1 MASEFETGRN
11 MKNIIIA
18 VVVISIIGVA
28 GVVIVLNPFGGTT
41 GPTESITVL
50 TRHDVAIMT
59 AYETAFLA
67 SDIAQEYNIGDIVW
81 RTQDGGFWDDV
92 IAAGGVD
99 VLWGGG
105 PTLFDQMQRD
115 GNLEPLTSAK
125 MLDVLDRVPDEIAGA
140 DMKRRDGNNDVVWC
154 AAAISTFGFTVNHA
168 FLDAFSLPTPNNWTH
183 LAQPL
188 WGSLLPTATIAMG
201 NAPKTTSNTRIYEI
215 ITQGMGWENGWVTLA
230 RMAGSA
236 RLYQGSV
243 ETQAAAENQDVGVSM
258 SIDFYGYST
267 QANNPDCEYILPE
280 GESIVNGDPIAIV
293 KDTPKMD
300 LAEAFLDYVLS
311 AEGQAVWFQPGVNR
325 MPVLESAF
333 QTPAGLEKE
342 DLYEFF
348 NRTKTTTG
356 VDFNDTLSL
365 EINAAF
371 ISYFEAV
378 FNDAHDNLV
387 LCWDALVTAYYDSD
401 ITLEQLNDWAV
412 MMGKPV
418 NVTHDATL
426 RQFTVDFAKEI
437 NNDMIYDSGFA
448 NTMQTQWTAAA
459 NAQYLATLA
468 DLNSF
473 LGS

>member
-1 MASEFETGRN
+1 MAAGEFETGRN
-11 MKNIIIA
+11 MTNIIIA
-18 VVVISIIGVA
+18 VVVIGMVGVA
-28 GVVIVLNPFGGTT
+28 GVVIVLNPWGNA
-41 GPTESITVL
+41 GPTESITIL
-50 TRHDVAIMT
+50 TRHDVAIMS
-59 AYETAFLA
+59 AYEDAFLA

-81 RTQDGGFWDDV
+81 RTQDGSFWDTV
-92 IAAGGVD
+92 IDAGGVD

-115 GNLEPLTSAK
+115 GNLEPLSSAK
-125 MLDVLDRVPDEIAGA
+125 MVDVLARVPDEIAGT
-140 DMKRRDGNNDVVWC
+140 DMKREDSNSDVIWV

-168 FLDAFSLPTPNNWTH
+168 FLDANSLPTPNNWTH
-183 LAQPL
+183 LAQPI

-215 ITQGMGWENGWVTLA
+215 ITQGMGWDAGWVTLA
-230 RMAGSA
+230 RMAGSS

-243 ETQAAAENQDVGVSM
+243 QTQAAAENQDVGVAM

-333 QTPAGLEKE
+333 GTTAGLAKA

-348 NRTKTTTG
+348 NATKANIG

-378 FNDAHDNLV
+378 FNDAHDELV
-387 LCWDALVTAYYDSD
+387 LCWNALVTAYDNSD
-401 ITLEQLNDWAV
+401 ITMAQLNTWAT

-418 NVTHDATL
+418 NVTHESVL

-437 NNDMIYDSGFA
+437 NEDMIYETGFA
-448 NTMQTQWTAAA
+448 YTMQTAWTAAA
-459 NAQYLATLA
+459 VSQYAATLA
-468 DLNSF
+468 SLNAF